1 MSLLHLFELVI
12 KATRARKELLEHKA
26 QSALK
31 VLKEFKVLKE
41 SRVLRVLRVM
51 LAPKERKGS
60 KVYKEQLVLRDL

>member
-1 MSLLHLFELVI
+1 V
-12 KATRARKELLEHKA
+12 RKELLEHKA
-26 QSALK
+26 QSVLK

-51 LAPKERKGS
+51 LAPKERRGS